1 MYNSVILAHNTHRGG
16 CMSVNSKRKL
26 SAIVYYTLA
35 GLALI
40 MAGFFTYCL
49 IVKDVVMWAKVI
61 YFIWIGFVVGVIIF
75 DIIGTSTGEGKM
87 ISGLIIYVLSI
98 LSVVMAGILYF
109 INVGPVGLAT
119 EFFDLFISIAFVSL
133 ITSGFLIATWCV
145 GESLVEHVTADREIG
160 RNN

>member
-1 MYNSVILAHNTHRGG
+1 
-16 CMSVNSKRKL
+16 MSVNSKKKL

-75 DIIGTSTGEGKM
+75 DIIATSTGEGKM
-87 ISGLIIYVLSI
+87 VSGLIIYILSI
-98 LSVVMAGILYF
+98 LSVVMAGLLYF
-109 INVGPVGLAT
+109 VNVGPAGLAT
-119 EFFDLFISIAFVSL
+119 EFFDLFISISFVSL
-133 ITSGFLIATWCV
+133 ITSGFMIATWCV
-145 GESLVEHVTADREIG
+145 GESLVEHATAEREIG
-160 RNN
+160 RRD